1 MKRQKTIALAFLLE
15 RIRLLRASL
24 QYCRQYELDYST
36 DFIDLCFE
44 YLAEIEAAIKSKDYD
59 KALQLISEFMAEFG
73 ESSHTVLFKGILKSL
88 KSDITALK
96 SSGNVTTPEPVKPVA
111 QNLSALKYRF
121 SRVCASFS
129 VLFDDTENGQAVN
142 QSVLQDLAND
152 ARELFLK
159 ADESWNQ
166 IGQIHKPSGIKKAS

>member
-44 YLAEIEAAIKSKDYD
+44 YLAEIETAIKTSFHD

-73 ESSHTVLFKGILKSL
+73 ERI
-88 KSDITALK
+88 
-96 SSGNVTTPEPVKPVA
+96 
-111 QNLSALKYRF
+111 
-121 SRVCASFS
+121 AS
-129 VLFDDTENGQAVN
+129 
-142 QSVLQDLAND
+142 
-152 ARELFLK
+152 LFLRK
-159 ADESWNQ
+159 LVLDIPVQASGKNLTRRP
-166 IGQIHKPSGIKKAS
+166 ILPLFVLRPSRLRYDTTVHNYTMTPTLT